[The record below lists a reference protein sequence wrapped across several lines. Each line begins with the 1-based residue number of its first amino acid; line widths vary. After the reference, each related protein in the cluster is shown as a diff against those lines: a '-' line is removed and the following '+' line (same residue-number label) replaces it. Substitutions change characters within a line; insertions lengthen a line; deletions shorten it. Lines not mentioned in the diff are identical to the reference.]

1 MDFENIKELLDSFD
15 PASLLPEMGTVLEFI
30 SKAMGILV
38 LVGPLVL
45 LVLGLAYLFIA
56 PREANHSFGYRC
68 FFGMGSVEAWRFTQ
82 RLAGIVLGGLG
93 LILTVIMLIVCA
105 SFRGMEIMPMTEKAV
120 VALLWQAGTALAGC
134 LGVNITAAVLFNAAG
149 EPRRKA
155 K

>member
-1 MDFENIKELLDSFD
+1 MSIESIKELMDGFD
-15 PASLLPEMGTVLEFI
+15 PASLLPELDTITG
-30 SKAMGILV
+30 KAELV
-38 LVGPLVL
+38 ARIAVMIGPVVL
-45 LVLGLAYLFIA
+45 LVLGLLYLFA
-56 PREANHSFGYRC
+56 SPKEANYSFGYRC

-93 LILTVIMLIVCA
+93 LILTVVMLIVCA
-105 SFRGMEIMPMTEKAV
+105 SFRGMEIMSMAEKAV
-120 VALLWQAGTALAGC
+120 AALLWQAGTALVGC

>member
-1 MDFENIKELLDSFD
+1 MSIESIKELMDGFD
-15 PASLLPEMGTVLEFI
+15 PASLLPELDTITG
-30 SKAMGILV
+30 KAELV
-38 LVGPLVL
+38 ARIAVMIGPVVL
-45 LVLGLAYLFIA
+45 LVLGLLYLFA
-56 PREANHSFGYRC
+56 SPKEANYSFGYRC

-93 LILTVIMLIVCA
+93 LILTVVMLIVCA
-105 SFRGMEIMPMTEKAV
+105 SFRGMEIMPMAEKAV
-120 VALLWQAGTALAGC
+120 AALLWQAGTSLAGC

>member
-1 MDFENIKELLDSFD
+1 MSIESIKELMDGFD
-15 PASLLPEMGTVLEFI
+15 PASLLPELDTITG
-30 SKAMGILV
+30 KAELV
-38 LVGPLVL
+38 ARIAVMIGPVVL
-45 LVLGLAYLFIA
+45 LVLGLLYLFA
-56 PREANHSFGYRC
+56 SPKEANYSFGYRC

-93 LILTVIMLIVCA
+93 LILTVVMLIVCA